1 MIRIYRRGGSHP
13 AGWSDF
19 RMFGPT
25 AIGRFD
31 PHLPPPRAQDRGVM
45 YVAQRGPG
53 ADALTTALAGCF
65 QASRVIDPIIDEPWL
80 VAWTPERPLVV
91 LDLASAWTTRAG
103 GNQALCAGDRRVA
116 RRWARAIY
124 EQLTDLDGLCWPSS
138 VLGIGRSL
146 AMFDRGSSA
155 IPLRPD
161 LHRPLADPALQ
172 PAIARAA
179 TRIGYSAL

>member
-1 MIRIYRRGGSHP
+1 
-13 AGWSDF
+13 
-19 RMFGPT
+19 
-25 AIGRFD
+25 
-31 PHLPPPRAQDRGVM
+31 M

-53 ADALTTALAGCF
+53 ADALTTALAECF
-65 QASRVIDPIIDEPWL
+65 QASRVIDPIVGDPWL
-80 VAWTPERPLVV
+80 VAWTPVTPLML

-124 EQLTDLDGLCWPSS
+124 KQLAHVDGLCCPSS
-138 VLGIGRSL
+138 ILGNGRSVAL
-146 AMFDRGSSA
+146 FDRASNA

-179 TRIGYSAL
+179 ARIGYNAF